1 MTTSLRSAG
10 RLAEINL
17 LDLDRWARHGAP
29 FHWFALLR
37 DVAPV
42 WRHPSPD
49 GGSGFW
55 VVSSYEQVVALGKCP
70 HALSSDVARGGVAG
84 LGPGDEL
91 QTMQDQLGAATG
103 FRDSPETAM
112 LLSMDPPEH
121 TGYRKI
127 VNKGFTPR
135 MISLLE
141 DKVRGLA
148 NRYLDGRPAGEPF
161 DLVTE
166 LSMPLPITVIA
177 EMLGI
182 PSARHADLARWSN
195 EAVAGTDPEYRND
208 KAFSELQALVEL
220 LQAFDTLK
228 QDRVDSP
235 GDDIA
240 SVLLGAVVDGE
251 TLTPARFK
259 MFLLLLLIAG
269 NETTRNGISHA
280 VLNLATFPEQWERL
294 RQDPALVPSAVEEVL
309 RVASPVLYFRRNVV
323 ADADVAGQTLAA
335 GDLVS
340 LWSRRSSCW
349 DLRIGSAPTS
359 CTESST
365 SRSPSAKPRHATDL
379 RISRIAPE
387 VWARLAARRGLEG
400 VRPHADG
407 RTFDTD
413 TAGFAS
419 EEVNAVRGT
428 DTQLRPTTEA
438 HDEGRRRPQVGDV
451 DDAGS
456 VPAVAVGGQGHPL
469 WAHAPK
475 DGCPVLHV
483 NDVGVDDGVAGAYA
497 TGCHS
502 AG

>member
-42 WRHPSPD
+42 WRHPSPGD
-49 GGSGFW
+49 GSGFW

-340 LWSRRSSCW
+340 LWYA
-349 DLRIGSAPTS
+349 SANRDAAVFDEADRFDVGRTPNPHVAFGGGGPHFCLGAS
-359 CTESST
+359 
-365 SRSPSAKPRHATDL
+365 L
-379 RISRIAPE
+379 
-387 VWARLAARRGLEG
+387 ARLEIRLVLEALLDRFETLELLG
-400 VRPHADG
+400 PPDR
-407 RTFDTD
+407 
-413 TAGFAS
+413 
-419 EEVNAVRGT
+419 
-428 DTQLRPTTEA
+428 LRSNFLHGIKHLP
-438 HDEGRRRPQVGDV
+438 
-451 DDAGS
+451 
-456 VPAVAVGGQGHPL
+456 VAFR
-469 WAHAPK
+469 
-475 DGCPVLHV
+475 
-483 NDVGVDDGVAGAYA
+483 
-497 TGCHS
+497 
-502 AG
+502 

>member
-1 MTTSLRSAG
+1 
-10 RLAEINL
+10 
-17 LDLDRWARHGAP
+17 
-29 FHWFALLR
+29 
-37 DVAPV
+37 
-42 WRHPSPD
+42 
-49 GGSGFW
+49 

-323 ADADVAGQTLAA
+323 ADVDVAGQTLAA

-340 LWSRRSSCW
+340 LWYA
-349 DLRIGSAPTS
+349 SANRDAAVFDEADRFDVGRTPNPHVAFGGGGPHFCLGAS
-359 CTESST
+359 
-365 SRSPSAKPRHATDL
+365 L
-379 RISRIAPE
+379 
-387 VWARLAARRGLEG
+387 ARLEIRLVLEALLDRFETLELLG
-400 VRPHADG
+400 PPDR
-407 RTFDTD
+407 
-413 TAGFAS
+413 
-419 EEVNAVRGT
+419 
-428 DTQLRPTTEA
+428 LRSNFLHGIKHLP
-438 HDEGRRRPQVGDV
+438 
-451 DDAGS
+451 
-456 VPAVAVGGQGHPL
+456 VAFR
-469 WAHAPK
+469 
-475 DGCPVLHV
+475 
-483 NDVGVDDGVAGAYA
+483 
-497 TGCHS
+497 
-502 AG
+502 